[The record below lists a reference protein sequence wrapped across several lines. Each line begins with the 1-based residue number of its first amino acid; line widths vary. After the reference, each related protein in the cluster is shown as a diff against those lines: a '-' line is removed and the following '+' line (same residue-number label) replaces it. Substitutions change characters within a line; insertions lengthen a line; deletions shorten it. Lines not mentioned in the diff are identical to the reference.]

1 MEARLGVPQMIVR
14 WRWQLGLLSIVATG
28 ACLRLW
34 RLDHNGYGT
43 EYYAAGVRS
52 MMQSAHNFFFNAFDP
67 AGFISLDKP
76 PVAFWIQVASAK
88 LFGFSGLSILL
99 PQVLEGVAAI
109 VLLFHLVQRR
119 FGPPAGLLAAL
130 CLALTPLSV
139 AVDRSSN
146 TDSCL
151 VLTLLLAAWALLKAA
166 ERGSLGWLC
175 AATGI
180 VGIGFNVKMAAA
192 FVVLPAFVLAYGLT
206 APLSWLR
213 RVGHLAVA
221 SVMLVVVSLSW
232 VIAYD
237 LTPADQRPFAG
248 STRGNSMLE
257 LALIQYGVDRMAA
270 REIRLAVANRQPRAA
285 EEPSQPLPVR
295 STLYAM
301 RVAPGPLRLA
311 DPYLSA
317 QIGWLMPL
325 ALFGIIAAMPF
336 RPRAEP
342 RAAHAD
348 LPMWSG
354 WAIACGVAFSAAEG
368 VFHTYYLVTMA
379 PPLCALAAIGLVRL
393 WSSHRQGGAVA
404 LWLPAALVLTALW
417 QANLQYGHVAP
428 LISAWWAGRRP
439 FADLLLAPDAGWL
452 CGIYLAL
459 IIGTI
464 ISTTILAHAAIRQ
477 RGGARLSPFAL
488 GGCLLVLL
496 VTPALWALSPVL
508 GRVDVWFPAAD
519 VALLAPDRRLPPRL
533 RGPHDPARLITFLQA
548 NHNGERYLLGTVTAI
563 QAAPIIIR
571 TGAPVMAIGGYNGAD
586 PILTPAE
593 LSRLARDGQLRFVLA
608 NANVGTTLG
617 RRNQA
622 AVRAHLDWLRNN
634 GTVVDPQLW
643 QSPDATADGR
653 RRPER
658 GNDLQLF
665 DLRARDTAP

>member
-1 MEARLGVPQMIVR
+1 MRLGVSQMIVR
-14 WRWQLGLLSIVATG
+14 WRWQLGLLSIVMAG
-28 ACLRLW
+28 AFLRLW

-43 EYYAAGVRS
+43 DYYTAGVRS

-67 AGFISLDKP
+67 AGFVSLDKP

-88 LFGFSGLSILL
+88 LFGFSGLSVLL
-99 PQVLEGVAAI
+99 PQVLEGVASI

-119 FGPPAGLLAAL
+119 FGPAAGLLAAL
-130 CLALTPLSV
+130 FLALTPLSV

-166 ERGSLGWLC
+166 ERGSLAWLC
-175 AATGI
+175 VAMGI

-192 FVVLPAFVLAYGLT
+192 LVVLPALVLAYGLT
-206 APLSWLR
+206 APRSWFR
-213 RVGHLAVA
+213 RASHLAVA
-221 SVMLVVVSLSW
+221 GVVLVAVSLSW
-232 VIAYD
+232 GIAYD

-257 LALIQYGVDRMAA
+257 LALVQYGVDRMAA
-270 REIRLAVANRQPRAA
+270 REIRQAIANRQPRFADDA
-285 EEPSQPLPVR
+285 GQPPPVR

-311 DPYLSA
+311 DPYLAA

-325 ALFGIIAAMPF
+325 ALFGIITALSF
-336 RPRAEP
+336 RLRAGPRT
-342 RAAHAD
+342 AHAD
-348 LPMWSG
+348 LLVWGG
-354 WAIACGVAFSAAEG
+354 WAFACGVAFSTAEG

-379 PPLCALAAIGLVRL
+379 PPSCALAAIGLVRL
-393 WSSHRQGGAVA
+393 WSGHRQGGRTG
-404 LWLPAALVLTALW
+404 LLLPAAVVLTALW
-417 QANLQYGHVAP
+417 QAYLQYGHVAP
-428 LISAWWAGRRP
+428 LIGAWWAGRRTL
-439 FADLLLAPDAGWL
+439 ADLMLAPDAGWL
-452 CGIYLAL
+452 CALYLAL

-464 ISTTILAHAAIRQ
+464 IATAILAHAAIR
-477 RGGARLSPFAL
+477 RHSGSRLSAVAL
-488 GGCLLVLL
+488 GGGLTVLL
-496 VTPALWALSPVL
+496 ATPALWALSPVL

-533 RGPHDPARLITFLQA
+533 RGPHDPARLMAFLQA

-586 PILTPAE
+586 PILTPAD
-593 LSRLARDGQLRFVLA
+593 LSRLVRDGELRFVLA
-608 NANVGTTLG
+608 NTNVPTTLG

-622 AVRAHLDWLRNN
+622 AVRAHLDWLRGN

-643 QSPDATADGR
+643 QSPDAMSDGR
-653 RRPER
+653 RRAER
-658 GNDLQLF
+658 TNDLQLF
-665 DLRARDTAP
+665 DLRAKDKAP